1 MGAEF
6 MFVFFLENTLDDLPF
21 AVFGYEIV
29 VDELERY
36 VITISFF

>member
-6 MFVFFLENTLDDLPF
+6 MFVFFLENALDDLPF
-21 AVFGYEIV
+21 TVFGYEIV

-36 VITISFF
+36 VIAISFF